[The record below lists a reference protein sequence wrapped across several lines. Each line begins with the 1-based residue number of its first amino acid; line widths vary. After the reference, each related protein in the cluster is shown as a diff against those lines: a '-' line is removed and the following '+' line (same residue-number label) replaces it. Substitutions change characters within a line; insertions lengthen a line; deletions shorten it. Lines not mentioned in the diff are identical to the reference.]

1 MQYDPYYFMKNLAK
15 PLCIGGLACVLAAC
29 ANQAEESK
37 PIAAQTIQPPPP
49 VVSKIAKPSLRML
62 AHTLRAQNLTGSY
75 AQRAEVMVQ
84 VPDIAKRLQLPET
97 FVRNALGNA
106 DHLPRVVRLMTPSS
120 AKTGKKRR
128 RNWRAYRKRFIDP
141 VRIRAGVEFW
151 RANEAALYRAER
163 EFGVPAHFIVGI
175 IGVETIYGRYTGNIR
190 VLDALATLSFDFPQA
205 HPRAAARNKFFRQE
219 LEAYLLLCAQ
229 NGDDPQII
237 EGSYAGAMGLPQFM
251 PSSWQKYAVDYD
263 GDGRIDLF
271 NSPIDA
277 IGSVANYFKAFGWE
291 PNLPPLYNVRF
302 DTNRLQL
309 QTLLEPDIITSFTP
323 QQMYDYGAV
332 VEGLPSSGYV
342 GKNGKLALVELENGS
357 NPSSYY
363 AGTQNFYVITRY
375 NHSSYY
381 AKSVIDL
388 GEAVLHA
395 MR

>member
-1 MQYDPYYFMKNLAK
+1 MKHSKKTFTALWVGAVAW
-15 PLCIGGLACVLAAC
+15 GLAAC
-29 ANQAEESK
+29 ANQAEEAK
-37 PIAAQTIQPPPP
+37 PIAAKTIQKP
-49 VVSKIAKPSLRML
+49 VSVLQKIDKPSLRMPT
-62 AHTLRAQNLTGSY
+62 HTLHEQPLMGTY
-75 AQRAEVMVQ
+75 AQRADVMAQ
-84 VPDIAKRLQLPET
+84 VPDIAQRLQLPEV

-106 DHLPRVVRLMTPSS
+106 NHLPRVVRLMTPVS

-141 VRIRAGVEFW
+141 VRIQAGVQFW
-151 RANEAALYRAER
+151 RENEAALYRAEQ
-163 EFGVPAHFIVGI
+163 EFGVPAHIIVGI
-175 IGVETIYGRYTGNIR
+175 IGVETIYGRYTGNTR

-229 NGDDPQII
+229 NGDDPQTI
-237 EGSYAGAMGLPQFM
+237 EGSYAGAIGLPQFM

-291 PNLPPLYNVRF
+291 PNLPSLYNVRF
-302 DTNRLQL
+302 DENRLQL

-332 VEGLPSSGYV
+332 VAGLPSNGYV
-342 GKNGKLALVELENGS
+342 GKNGKLALVELENGN

-388 GEAVLHA
+388 GDAVLRAKH
-395 MR
+395 